1 MENVETLCY
10 HRSENDRPKQSYSI
24 PRPPPISGDVRM
36 YFGENPDKVKNIVTN
51 TLGRFQDLYAPV
63 LKVRGFH

>member
-1 MENVETLCY
+1 
-10 HRSENDRPKQSYSI
+10 
-24 PRPPPISGDVRM
+24 M

-63 LKVRGFH
+63 LKVRELVLRGALQAGMTPRLGLSCCACGMER